1 MWLLFALFPG
11 HAESQWIHLYCAY
24 INKLFNAE
32 NINIAFMKQ
41 CCYFHVQLFLYVFK
55 DRFDIQRISCW
66 KKIFKGQS
74 ILKEQNTLFLNVNYI
89 IELNFLT

>member
-55 DRFDIQRISCW
+55 IGLISKESAVEKKYLKVNLFW
-66 KKIFKGQS
+66 KNRTHYS
-74 ILKEQNTLFLNVNYI
+74 
-89 IELNFLT
+89 